1 MTTTFENNVW
11 DAVST
16 SVPNMPKKLLSPGS
30 TNAKTAKNEIKTFI
44 LYLMPYNQ
52 NSQGRNLCPHASK
65 GCAAACLVSAG
76 RGSFSNV
83 IKARVNKT
91 ELFIKNKLAFLDK
104 LATEITQETAKA
116 KRGGYRVAFRLN
128 GTSDV
133 DFIYMLK
140 KYGFL
145 DIETLMPHA
154 VLYDYTKNIQRAIRY
169 KGHPNYTVTFS
180 RAEDNAVKT
189 ELAIKHGVNV
199 AAVFNELPDT
209 WHGVEVVDGDKSDL
223 QMLKYNGVI
232 LGLKAKGAARKDTTG
247 FTILNR

>member
-1 MTTTFENNVW
+1 MSNFESNVW
-11 DAVST
+11 DAIAT
-16 SVPNMPKKLLSPGS
+16 SAPNMPKKLLSPGA
-30 TNAKTAKNEIKTFI
+30 TNAKTKKNEIKTFI

-52 NSQGRNLCPHASK
+52 NSEGRNLCPHASK

-91 ELFIKNKLAFLDK
+91 ELFVKNKLAFLNK
-104 LATEITQETAKA
+104 LADEITQETHKA
-116 KRGGYRVAFRLN
+116 KKGGYRVAFRLN

-145 DIETLMPHA
+145 DIETLIPHA
-154 VLYDYTKNIQRAIRY
+154 VFYDYTKNIQKAIRY
-169 KGHPNYTVTFS
+169 KAHPNYTVTFS

-189 ELAIKHGVNV
+189 ELAIRHGVNV
-199 AAVFNELPDT
+199 AAVFNQLPNT
-209 WHGVEVVDGDKSDL
+209 WKGVDVVDGDKSDL

-232 LGLKAKGAARKDTTG
+232 LGLKAKGSARKDTTG
-247 FTILNR
+247 FTILNK

>member
-1 MTTTFENNVW
+1 MSNFNTNVW
-11 DAVST
+11 NAVAT
-16 SVPNMPKKLLSPGS
+16 SVPNMPKKLLSPGA

-52 NSQGRNLCPHASK
+52 NSEGKQLCPHASK

-91 ELFIKNKLAFLDK
+91 EVFIKNKLAFLNK
-104 LATEITQETAKA
+104 LADEITQETSKA
-116 KRGGYRVAFRLN
+116 KKGGYKVAFRLN

-133 DFIYMLK
+133 DFVYMLK

-145 DIETLMPHA
+145 DIETLQPHA
-154 VLYDYTKNIQRAIRY
+154 VFYDYTKNIKKAIRY
-169 KGHPNYTVTFS
+169 KTHPNYTVTFS
-180 RAEDNAVKT
+180 RSESNSLNCQT
-189 ELAIKHGVNV
+189 AIRHGVNV
-199 AAVFNELPDT
+199 AAVFNELPKV
-209 WHGVEVVDGDKSDL
+209 WRGVEVVDGDKSDL

-232 LGLKAKGAARKDTTG
+232 LGLKAKGSARKDTTG
-247 FTILNR
+247 FTILNE

>member
-1 MTTTFENNVW
+1 MTTTFNNNVW
-11 DAVST
+11 DAVSMA
-16 SVPNMPKKLLSPGS
+16 VPNMPKKLLSPGS

-52 NSQGRNLCPHASK
+52 NSEGRNLCPHASK

-91 ELFIKNKLAFLDK
+91 ELFVKNKLAFLNK
-104 LATEITQETAKA
+104 LADEITQETVKA

-145 DIETLMPHA
+145 DIETLQPHA
-154 VLYDYTKNIQRAIRY
+154 VFYDYTKNIQKAIRY
-169 KGHPNYTVTFS
+169 KSHPNYTVTFS
-180 RAEDNAVKT
+180 RSESNSLNCET
-189 ELAIKHGVNV
+189 AIRHGVNV

-209 WHGVEVVDGDKSDL
+209 WRGVEVVDGDRSDL

-232 LGLKAKGAARKDTTG
+232 LGLKAKGATRKDTTG
-247 FTILNR
+247 FTILNI

>member
-1 MTTTFENNVW
+1 MSNFNNNVW

-16 SVPNMPKKLLSPGS
+16 SAPKMPKKLLSPGS

-52 NSQGRNLCPHASK
+52 NSEGKNLCPHASK

-91 ELFIKNKLAFLDK
+91 EMFIQNKLAFLNK
-104 LATEITQETAKA
+104 LADEITQETAKA
-116 KRGGYRVAFRLN
+116 RRNGYKVAFRLN
-128 GTSDV
+128 GTSDI
-133 DFIYMLK
+133 DFVYMLK

-145 DIETLMPHA
+145 NIETLQPDA
-154 VLYDYTKNIQRAIRY
+154 VFYDYTKNIQKAIRY
-169 KGHPNYTVTFS
+169 KAHPNYTVTFS

-189 ELAIKHGVNV
+189 ELAIKHGINV

-209 WHGVEVVDGDKSDL
+209 WRGVEVVDGDKSDL

-232 LGLKAKGAARKDTTG
+232 LGLKSKGAARKDTTG
-247 FTILNR
+247 FTIKNI

>member
-1 MTTTFENNVW
+1 MSNFNTNVW

-16 SVPNMPKKLLSPGS
+16 AAPKMPKKLLSPGS
-30 TNAKTAKNEIKTFI
+30 TNAKTAKNEMKTFI

-52 NSQGRNLCPHASK
+52 NSEGRNLCPHASK

-91 ELFIKNKLAFLDK
+91 ELFIKNKLAFLNK
-104 LATEITQETAKA
+104 LADEITQETAKA

-145 DIETLMPHA
+145 DIETLQPHS
-154 VLYDYTKNIQRAIRY
+154 VFYDYSKTIHKAIRY
-169 KGHPNYTVTFS
+169 KSHPNYTVTFS
-180 RAEDNAVKT
+180 RAEDNAVQT
-189 ELAIKHGVNV
+189 ALAIKHGINV
-199 AAVFNELPDT
+199 AAVFNELPKV

-247 FTILNR
+247 FTILN

>member
-1 MTTTFENNVW
+1 MSNFNTNVW
-11 DAVST
+11 DAVAT
-16 SVPNMPKKLLSPGS
+16 VVPNMPKKLLSPGS
-30 TNAKTAKNEIKTFI
+30 TNTKTAKNEIKTFI

-91 ELFIKNKLAFLDK
+91 EIFIQNKLAFLNK
-104 LATEITQETAKA
+104 LADEITQETSKA

-128 GTSDV
+128 GTSDI

-145 DIETLMPHA
+145 DIETLQPHA
-154 VLYDYTKNIQRAIRY
+154 VFYDYTKNIQKAIRY
-169 KGHPNYTVTFS
+169 KAHPNYTVTFS
-180 RAEDNAVKT
+180 RAEDNALKT
-189 ELAIKHGVNV
+189 ELAIKHGINV
-199 AAVFNELPDT
+199 AAVFNELPQT
-209 WHGVEVVDGDKSDL
+209 WRGVDVVDGDKSDL

-232 LGLKAKGAARKDTTG
+232 LGLKAKGSARKDHTG
-247 FTILNR
+247 FTIKNI

>member
-1 MTTTFENNVW
+1 MSNFESNVW
-11 DAVST
+11 DAIAT
-16 SVPNMPKKLLSPGS
+16 SAPNMPKKLLSPGA
-30 TNAKTAKNEIKTFI
+30 TNAKTKKNEIKTFI

-52 NSQGRNLCPHASK
+52 NSEGRNLCPHASK

-91 ELFIKNKLAFLDK
+91 ELFVKNKLAFLNK
-104 LATEITQETAKA
+104 LADEITQETHKA
-116 KRGGYRVAFRLN
+116 KKGGYRVAFRLN

-145 DIETLMPHA
+145 DIETLIPHA
-154 VLYDYTKNIQRAIRY
+154 VFYDYTKNIQKAIRY
-169 KGHPNYTVTFS
+169 KAHPNYTVTFS

-189 ELAIKHGVNV
+189 ELAIRHGVNV
-199 AAVFNELPDT
+199 AAVFNQLPNT
-209 WHGVEVVDGDKSDL
+209 WKGVDVVDGDKSDL

-232 LGLKAKGAARKDTTG
+232 LGLKAKGAARKDKTG
-247 FTILNR
+247 FTILNQ

>member
-1 MTTTFENNVW
+1 MSNFNTNVW
-11 DAVST
+11 DAVAT
-16 SVPNMPKKLLSPGS
+16 AAPKMPKKLLSEGA

-52 NSQGRNLCPHASK
+52 NSEGKQLCPHASK

-91 ELFIKNKLAFLDK
+91 ELFIKNKLAFLNK
-104 LATEITQETAKA
+104 LADEITQETAKA
-116 KRGGYRVAFRLN
+116 KRGGYKVAFRLN

-133 DFIYMLK
+133 DFVYMLK

-145 DIETLMPHA
+145 DIETLQPHA
-154 VLYDYTKNIQRAIRY
+154 VFYDYTKNIQKAIRY
-169 KGHPNYTVTFS
+169 KTHPNYVVTFS
-180 RAEDNAVKT
+180 RAEDNAVNVA
-189 ELAIKHGVNV
+189 LAIKHGINV
-199 AAVFNELPDT
+199 AAVFNELPKV
-209 WHGVEVVDGDKSDL
+209 WRGVEVVDGDKSDL

-247 FTILNR
+247 FTILN

>member
-1 MTTTFENNVW
+1 MSNFNTNVW
-11 DAVST
+11 DAVAT
-16 SVPNMPKKLLSPGS
+16 SAPKMPKKLLSPGA

-52 NSQGRNLCPHASK
+52 NSEGKQLCPYASK

-76 RGSFSNV
+76 RGAFSNV

-104 LATEITQETAKA
+104 LAIEITQETAKA

-145 DIETLMPHA
+145 DIETLQPDA
-154 VLYDYTKNIQRAIRY
+154 VFYDYTKNIQKAIRY

-189 ELAIKHGVNV
+189 ALAIKHGINV
-199 AAVFNELPDT
+199 AAVFNELPKV
-209 WHGVEVVDGDKSDL
+209 WRGVEVVDGDKSDL

-247 FTILNR
+247 FTILNT

>member
-1 MTTTFENNVW
+1 MTNFNNNVW
-11 DAVST
+11 DAVSMA
-16 SVPNMPKKLLSPGS
+16 VPNMPKKLLSPGS

-52 NSQGRNLCPHASK
+52 NSEGRNLCPHASK

-91 ELFIKNKLAFLDK
+91 ELFIKNKLAFLNK
-104 LATEITQETAKA
+104 LADEITQETHKA
-116 KRGGYRVAFRLN
+116 KKGGYKVAFRLN
-128 GTSDV
+128 GTSDI

-145 DIETLMPHA
+145 DIETLQPHA
-154 VLYDYTKNIQRAIRY
+154 VFYDYTKNIQKAIRY

-180 RAEDNAVKT
+180 RSESNT
-189 ELAIKHGVNV
+189 LNCETAIRHGVNV

-209 WHGVEVVDGDKSDL
+209 WRGVEVVDGDKSDL

-247 FTILNR
+247 FTILNI

>member
-1 MTTTFENNVW
+1 MSNFNTNVW
-11 DAVST
+11 DAVAT
-16 SVPNMPKKLLSPGS
+16 AAPKMPKKLLSAGS

-52 NSQGRNLCPHASK
+52 NSKGKQLCPHASK

-76 RGSFSNV
+76 RGAFSNV

-145 DIETLMPHA
+145 DIETLQPHA
-154 VLYDYTKNIQRAIRY
+154 VFYDYTKNIQKAIRY

-180 RAEDNAVKT
+180 RAESNSLNCET
-189 ELAIKHGVNV
+189 AIRHGINV
-199 AAVFNELPDT
+199 AAVFNELPQT
-209 WHGVEVVDGDKSDL
+209 WRGVDVVDGDKSDL

-247 FTILNR
+247 FTILNT

>member
-1 MTTTFENNVW
+1 MNNFNTNVW
-11 DAVST
+11 DAVAT
-16 SVPNMPKKLLSPGS
+16 AVPNMPKKLLSPGS
-30 TNAKTAKNEIKTFI
+30 SNAKTAKNEIKTFI

-52 NSQGRNLCPHASK
+52 NSEGRNLCPHASK

-76 RGSFSNV
+76 RGAFSNV

-91 ELFIKNKLAFLDK
+91 ELFIKNKLAFLNK
-104 LATEITQETAKA
+104 LTNEITQETAKA
-116 KRGGYRVAFRLN
+116 KRGGYKVAFRLN
-128 GTSDV
+128 GTSDI

-145 DIETLMPHA
+145 DIETLQPHA
-154 VLYDYTKNIQRAIRY
+154 VFYDYTKNIQRAIRY

-180 RAEDNAVKT
+180 RAESNSLNCET
-189 ELAIKHGVNV
+189 AIRHGINV
-199 AAVFNELPDT
+199 AAVFNELPKV
-209 WHGVEVVDGDKSDL
+209 WRGVEVVDGDKSDL

-247 FTILNR
+247 FTILNK

>member
-1 MTTTFENNVW
+1 MTNFDTNVW
-11 DAVST
+11 DAVAT
-16 SVPNMPKKLLSPGS
+16 AAPKMPKKLLSPGS

-52 NSQGRNLCPHASK
+52 NSEGRNLCPHASK

-76 RGSFSNV
+76 RGAFSNV

-91 ELFIKNKLAFLDK
+91 ELFIKNKLAFLNK
-104 LATEITQETAKA
+104 LADEITQETAKA
-116 KRGGYRVAFRLN
+116 KRGGYKVAFRLN
-128 GTSDV
+128 GTSDI
-133 DFIYMLK
+133 DFVYMLK

-145 DIETLMPHA
+145 DIETLQPYA

-169 KGHPNYTVTFS
+169 KSHPNYTVTFS
-180 RAEDNAVKT
+180 RSESNSLNCET
-189 ELAIKHGVNV
+189 AIRHGVNV

-209 WHGVEVVDGDKSDL
+209 WRGVEVVDGDKSDL

-247 FTILNR
+247 FTII

>member
-1 MTTTFENNVW
+1 MSTNFENNVW
-11 DAVST
+11 DAVAT
-16 SVPNMPKKLLSPGS
+16 SAPNMPKKLLSPGS

-52 NSQGRNLCPHASK
+52 NSEGRNLCPHASK

-76 RGSFSNV
+76 RGAFSNV

-91 ELFIKNKLAFLDK
+91 ELFIKNKLAFLNK
-104 LATEITQETAKA
+104 LADEIAQETAKA

-128 GTSDV
+128 GTSDI
-133 DFIYMLK
+133 DFVYMLK

-145 DIETLMPHA
+145 DIETLQPDA
-154 VLYDYTKNIQRAIRY
+154 VFYDYTKNIQKAIRY

-180 RAEDNAVKT
+180 RSESNSLNCET
-189 ELAIKHGVNV
+189 AIRHGINV

-232 LGLKAKGAARKDTTG
+232 LGLKAKGAARKDLTG
-247 FTILNR
+247 FTILNK

>member
-1 MTTTFENNVW
+1 MSNFNTNVW
-11 DAVST
+11 DAVAT
-16 SVPNMPKKLLSPGS
+16 AAPKMPKKLLSAGS

-52 NSQGRNLCPHASK
+52 NSKGKQLCPHASK

-116 KRGGYRVAFRLN
+116 KKGGYRVAFRLN

-145 DIETLMPHA
+145 DIETLQPNA
-154 VLYDYTKNIQRAIRY
+154 VFYDYTKTIQKAIRY
-169 KGHPNYTVTFS
+169 KSHPNYTVTFS
-180 RAEDNAVKT
+180 RAEDNAVQT
-189 ELAIKHGVNV
+189 ALAIKHGINI
-199 AAVFNELPDT
+199 AAVFNELPDN

-247 FTILNR
+247 FTILN

>member
-1 MTTTFENNVW
+1 MTIKFENNVW
-11 DAVST
+11 NAVAT
-16 SVPNMPKKLLSPGS
+16 SIPNMPKKLLSPGN

-52 NSQGRNLCPHASK
+52 NSEGKQLCPHASK

-76 RGSFSNV
+76 RGAFSNV

-91 ELFIKNKLAFLDK
+91 ELFIKNKLTFLDK

-128 GTSDV
+128 GTSDL
-133 DFIYMLK
+133 DFVYMLK

-145 DIETLMPHA
+145 DIETLQPHA

-180 RAEDNAVKT
+180 RAEDNAVQT
-189 ELAIKHGVNV
+189 ALAIKHGINV
-199 AAVFNELPDT
+199 AAVFNEMSDT

-232 LGLKAKGAARKDTTG
+232 LGLKAKGAARKDLTG

>member
-1 MTTTFENNVW
+1 MNTNFENNVW
-11 DAVST
+11 DAVAT

-44 LYLMPYNQ
+44 LYLMPYDQ
-52 NSQGRNLCPHASK
+52 NSEGKQLCPHASK

-91 ELFIKNKLAFLDK
+91 EMFIKNKLAFLNK
-104 LATEITQETAKA
+104 LADEITQETAKA
-116 KRGGYRVAFRLN
+116 KRGSYRVAFRLN

-145 DIETLMPHA
+145 DIQDLQPHA
-154 VLYDYTKNIQRAIRY
+154 VFYDYTKNIQKAIRY
-169 KGHPNYTVTFS
+169 KSHPNYTVTFS
-180 RAEDNAVKT
+180 RAEDNAVNVA
-189 ELAIKHGVNV
+189 LAIKHGLNV
-199 AAVFNELPDT
+199 AAVFNELPKV
-209 WHGVEVVDGDKSDL
+209 WRGVEVVDGDISDL

-232 LGLKAKGAARKDTTG
+232 LGLKAKGSARKDTTG
-247 FTILNR
+247 FTILN

>member
-11 DAVST
+11 DAVAT
-16 SVPNMPKKLLSPGS
+16 SAPNMPKKLLSPGS
-30 TNAKTAKNEIKTFI
+30 TNAKTKKNEIKTFI

-52 NSQGRNLCPHASK
+52 NSEGRNLCPHASK

-76 RGSFSNV
+76 RGAFSNV

-91 ELFIKNKLAFLDK
+91 ELFIKNKLAFLNK
-104 LATEITQETAKA
+104 LADEITQETHKA
-116 KRGGYRVAFRLN
+116 KQGGYKVAFRLN

-145 DIETLMPHA
+145 DIQDLQPYA
-154 VLYDYTKNIQRAIRY
+154 VFYDYTKNIQKAIRY
-169 KGHPNYTVTFS
+169 KSHPNYTVTFS

-189 ELAIKHGVNV
+189 ELAIRHGVNV
-199 AAVFNELPDT
+199 AAVFNELPSR
-209 WHGVEVVDGDKSDL
+209 WWGVDVVDGDKSDL

-232 LGLKAKGAARKDTTG
+232 LGLKAKGAARKDKTG
-247 FTILNR
+247 FTILN

>member
-1 MTTTFENNVW
+1 MNTNFQNNVW
-11 DAVST
+11 DAVAT

-44 LYLMPYNQ
+44 LYLMPYDQ
-52 NSQGRNLCPHASK
+52 NSEGKQLCPHASK

-91 ELFIKNKLAFLDK
+91 EMFIKNKLAFLNK
-104 LATEITQETAKA
+104 LADEITQETAKA
-116 KRGGYRVAFRLN
+116 KRGSYRVAFRLN

-145 DIETLMPHA
+145 DIQDLQPHA
-154 VLYDYTKNIQRAIRY
+154 VFYDYTKNIQKAIRY
-169 KGHPNYTVTFS
+169 KSHPNDTVTFS
-180 RAEDNAVKT
+180 RAEDNAVQT
-189 ELAIKHGVNV
+189 ALAIKHGLNV
-199 AAVFNELPDT
+199 AAVFNELPKV
-209 WHGVEVVDGDKSDL
+209 WRGVEVVDGDISDL

-232 LGLKAKGAARKDTTG
+232 LGLKAKGSARKDTTG
-247 FTILNR
+247 FTILN

>member
-1 MTTTFENNVW
+1 MSNFNTNVW
-11 DAVST
+11 DAVAT
-16 SVPNMPKKLLSPGS
+16 AAPKMPKKLLSEGA

-52 NSQGRNLCPHASK
+52 NSEGKQLCPHASK
-65 GCAAACLVSAG
+65 GCAKACLVSAG

-91 ELFIKNKLAFLDK
+91 ELFIKNKLAFLNK
-104 LATEITQETAKA
+104 LADEITQETAKA
-116 KRGGYRVAFRLN
+116 KRGGYKVAFRLN

-133 DFIYMLK
+133 DFVYMLK

-145 DIETLMPHA
+145 DIETLQPHA
-154 VLYDYTKNIQRAIRY
+154 VFYDYTKNIQKAIRY
-169 KGHPNYTVTFS
+169 KTHPNYVVTFS
-180 RAEDNAVKT
+180 RAEDNAVNVA
-189 ELAIKHGVNV
+189 LAIKHGINV
-199 AAVFNELPDT
+199 AAVFNELPKV
-209 WHGVEVVDGDKSDL
+209 WRGVEVVDGDKSDL

-247 FTILNR
+247 FTILN

>member
-1 MTTTFENNVW
+1 M
-11 DAVST
+11 A
-16 SVPNMPKKLLSPGS
+16 VPNMPKKLLSPGS

-76 RGSFSNV
+76 RGAFSNV

-91 ELFIKNKLAFLDK
+91 ELFIKNKLAFLNK
-104 LATEITQETAKA
+104 LADEITQETAKA

-145 DIETLMPHA
+145 DIETLQPHA
-154 VLYDYTKNIQRAIRY
+154 VFYDYTKNIQKAIRY
-169 KGHPNYTVTFS
+169 KGHPNYVVTFS
-180 RAEDNAVKT
+180 RSESNT
-189 ELAIKHGVNV
+189 LNCETAIRHGINV
-199 AAVFNELPDT
+199 AAVFNEPPKV
-209 WHGVEVVDGDKSDL
+209 WRGVEVVDGDKSDL

-232 LGLKAKGAARKDTTG
+232 LGLKAKGAARKDQTG
-247 FTILNR
+247 FTILN

>member
-11 DAVST
+11 DAVAT
-16 SVPNMPKKLLSPGS
+16 SIPNMPKKLLSLGS

-44 LYLMPYNQ
+44 LYLMPYSQ
-52 NSQGRNLCPHASK
+52 NSEGRNLCPHASK

-76 RGSFSNV
+76 RGAFSNV

-104 LATEITQETAKA
+104 LADEITQETAKA
-116 KRGGYRVAFRLN
+116 KRGGYKVAFRFN

-133 DFIYMLK
+133 DFVYMLK

-145 DIETLMPHA
+145 DIETLQPHA
-154 VLYDYTKNIQRAIRY
+154 VFYDYTKNIQKAIRY
-169 KGHPNYTVTFS
+169 KSHPNYTVTFS
-180 RAEDNAVKT
+180 RAEDNAVQT
-189 ELAIKHGVNV
+189 ALAIKHGINV
-199 AAVFNELPDT
+199 AAVFNELPKF
-209 WHGVEVVDGDKSDL
+209 WRGVEVVDGDASDL

-232 LGLKAKGAARKDTTG
+232 LGLKAKGAARKDKTG
-247 FTILNR
+247 FTI

>member
-1 MTTTFENNVW
+1 MSNFNTNVW
-11 DAVST
+11 DAVAT
-16 SVPNMPKKLLSPGS
+16 AVPNMPKKLLSPGS

-91 ELFIKNKLAFLDK
+91 ELFIKNKLAFLNK
-104 LATEITQETAKA
+104 LADEIVQETAKA

-145 DIETLMPHA
+145 DIETLQPHA
-154 VLYDYTKNIQRAIRY
+154 VFYDYTKNIQKAIRY

-180 RAEDNAVKT
+180 RSESNSLNCET
-189 ELAIKHGVNV
+189 AIRHGINV
-199 AAVFNELPDT
+199 AAVFNELPKV
-209 WHGVEVVDGDKSDL
+209 WRGVDVVDGDASDL

-247 FTILNR
+247 FTILNT

>member
-1 MTTTFENNVW
+1 MSNFNTNVW
-11 DAVST
+11 EAVAT
-16 SVPNMPKKLLSPGS
+16 AVPNMPKKLLSAGN

-52 NSQGRNLCPHASK
+52 NSEGKQLCPHASK

-91 ELFIKNKLAFLDK
+91 ELFIKNKLAFLNK
-104 LATEITQETAKA
+104 LSDEIVQETAKA

-145 DIETLMPHA
+145 DIETLQPHA
-154 VLYDYTKNIQRAIRY
+154 VFYDYTKNIQKAIRY
-169 KGHPNYTVTFS
+169 KSHPNYTLTFS
-180 RAEDNAVKT
+180 RSESNSLNCET
-189 ELAIKHGVNV
+189 AIRHGINV
-199 AAVFNELPDT
+199 AAVFNELPKV
-209 WHGVEVVDGDKSDL
+209 WRGVEVVDGDKSDL

-247 FTILNR
+247 FTILN

>member
-1 MTTTFENNVW
+1 MSNFETNVW
-11 DAVST
+11 DAVAT

-52 NSQGRNLCPHASK
+52 NSEGKQLCPHASK

-91 ELFIKNKLAFLDK
+91 ELFIKNKLAFLNK
-104 LATEITQETAKA
+104 LADEITQETKKA
-116 KRGGYRVAFRLN
+116 KDGGYKVAFRLN

-133 DFIYMLK
+133 DFVYMLK

-145 DIETLMPHA
+145 DIETLQPHA
-154 VLYDYTKNIQRAIRY
+154 VLYDYTKNIQKAIRY
-169 KGHPNYTVTFS
+169 KNHPNYTVTFS
-180 RAEDNAVKT
+180 RAEDNAVQT
-189 ELAIKHGVNV
+189 ALAIKHGLNV
-199 AAVFNELPDT
+199 AAVFNELPKV
-209 WHGVEVVDGDKSDL
+209 WRGVEVVDGDTSDL

-232 LGLKAKGAARKDTTG
+232 LGLKAKGQARKDTTG
-247 FTILNR
+247 FTILNG

>member
-1 MTTTFENNVW
+1 MTNFENNVW
-11 DAVST
+11 DAVAT

-52 NSQGRNLCPHASK
+52 NSEGKQLCPHASK

-91 ELFIKNKLAFLDK
+91 ELFIKNKLAFLNK
-104 LATEITQETAKA
+104 LADEITQETKKA
-116 KRGGYRVAFRLN
+116 KDAGYKVAFRLN

-133 DFIYMLK
+133 DFVYMLK

-145 DIETLMPHA
+145 DIQDLQPHA
-154 VLYDYTKNIQRAIRY
+154 VFYDYTKNIQKAIRY
-169 KGHPNYTVTFS
+169 KAHPNYTVTFS
-180 RAEDNAVKT
+180 RAENNAVNVA
-189 ELAIKHGVNV
+189 LAIKHGLNV
-199 AAVFNELPDT
+199 AAVFNELPET
-209 WHGVEVVDGDKSDL
+209 WRGVEVVDGDKSDL

-247 FTILNR
+247 FTVLNK

>member
-1 MTTTFENNVW
+1 MSNFNTNVW
-11 DAVST
+11 DAVAT
-16 SVPNMPKKLLSPGS
+16 AAPKMPKKLLSEGA

-52 NSQGRNLCPHASK
+52 NSEGKQLCPHASK

-91 ELFIKNKLAFLDK
+91 ELFIKNKLAFLNK
-104 LATEITQETAKA
+104 LADEITQETAKA
-116 KRGGYRVAFRLN
+116 KRGGYKVAFRLN

-133 DFIYMLK
+133 DFVYMLK

-145 DIETLMPHA
+145 DIETLQPHA
-154 VLYDYTKNIQRAIRY
+154 VFYDYTKNIQKAIRY
-169 KGHPNYTVTFS
+169 KTHPNYVVTFS
-180 RAEDNAVKT
+180 RAEDNAVNVA
-189 ELAIKHGVNV
+189 LAIKHGLNI
-199 AAVFNELPDT
+199 AAVFNELPET
-209 WHGVEVVDGDKSDL
+209 WRGVDVVDGDKSDL

-247 FTILNR
+247 FTILNQ

>member
-1 MTTTFENNVW
+1 MSNFNINVW
-11 DAVST
+11 DAVAT
-16 SVPNMPKKLLSPGS
+16 AVPNMPKKLLSPGN

-52 NSQGRNLCPHASK
+52 NSAGRNLCPHASK

-91 ELFIKNKLAFLDK
+91 EIFIQNKLAFLDK
-104 LATEITQETAKA
+104 LATEIIQETGKA
-116 KRGGYRVAFRLN
+116 KGGGYRVAYRLN
-128 GTSDV
+128 GTSDI

-145 DIETLMPHA
+145 DIETLQPDA
-154 VLYDYTKNIQRAIRY
+154 VFYDYTKNIQKAIRY

-189 ELAIKHGVNV
+189 ELAIKHGINV
-199 AAVFNELPDT
+199 AAVFNELPQT
-209 WHGVEVVDGDKSDL
+209 WRGVDVVDGDKSDL

-232 LGLKAKGAARKDTTG
+232 LGLKAKGSARKDHTG
-247 FTILNR
+247 FTIKDI